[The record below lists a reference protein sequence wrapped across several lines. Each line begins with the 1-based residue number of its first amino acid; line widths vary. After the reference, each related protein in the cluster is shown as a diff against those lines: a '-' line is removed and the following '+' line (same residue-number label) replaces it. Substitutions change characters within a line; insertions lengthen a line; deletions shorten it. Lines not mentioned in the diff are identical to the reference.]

1 MMKTAPL
8 TFMLVGPVGGGKT
21 TLFKALYGRMDKVR
35 KTQAI
40 EFEYDGNI
48 DSPGEFINIPRM
60 YHAFIQISSDI
71 DTIVYVHPSNEM
83 EFCTPPGLLFVYPNK
98 RHIAVISKVDLTD
111 AQPSKVEVILRA
123 NGFSD
128 PIFQVSE
135 QDKKSISIL
144 RNFLKIHP
152 EKQVTHIP
160 SAHSALKAMRL
171 AKV

>member
-1 MMKTAPL
+1 MMKAAPL

-21 TLFKALYGRMDKVR
+21 TLFKALYSRTDEVR

-71 DTIVYVHPSNEM
+71 DTIVYVHPGNEM
-83 EFCTPPGLLFVYPNK
+83 EFRSPPGLLFVYPNK
-98 RHIAVISKVDLTD
+98 RHVAVISKIDLPD
-111 AQPSKVEVILRA
+111 AQPNKVEIMLRA

-135 QDKKSISIL
+135 QDKKSIDIL
-144 RNFLKIHP
+144 RNFLNIHP

-160 SAHSALKAMRL
+160 SSPSRTMAMHV

>member
-1 MMKTAPL
+1 MITAPL

-21 TLFKALYGRMDKVR
+21 TLFKALYGRTDEVR

-83 EFCTPPGLLFVYPNK
+83 EFRSPPGLLFVYPNK
-98 RHIAVISKVDLTD
+98 RHVAVISKIDLPD
-111 AQPSKVEVILRA
+111 AQPSKVEVMLRA

-135 QDKKSISIL
+135 QDKKSIAVL

-152 EKQVTHIP
+152 KKQVTHTP
-160 SAHSALKAMRL
+160 SSPSRKIAMHVV
-171 AKV
+171 KV

>member
-1 MMKTAPL
+1 
-8 TFMLVGPVGGGKT
+8 MLVGPVGGGKT
-21 TLFKALYGRMDKVR
+21 TLFKALYGRTDEVY
-35 KTQAI
+35 KTQAV

-60 YHAFIQISSDI
+60 YHAFIQISSEI

-83 EFCTPPGLLFVYPNK
+83 EFHSPPGLLFIYPNK
-98 RHIAVISKVDLTD
+98 RHIAVISKIELLD
-111 AQPSKVEVILRA
+111 AQPSKVEVMLRA

-128 PIFQVSE
+128 PIFQVSI
-135 QDKKSISIL
+135 QDKQSIDVL

-152 EKQVTHIP
+152 KKQITHISSSRSTP
-160 SAHSALKAMRL
+160 MAMHM